1 MLARAGLGGMFRQ
14 AARYGHAL
22 RSLSS
27 GAQSAREKSL
37 KRLTK
42 QSKGGWTALLGGSAV
57 LTGAIAYLIADED
70 VLKGRAPPI
79 SDFRTWVRVNI
90 GAMVKP
96 YAEPTRDALLPPW
109 PLPGVPPGMPE
120 PPTLVIDLEETL
132 CCREWSRK
140 HGWRYAKRP
149 GFDAFLKE
157 LSKYYEI
164 VLFSSQHM
172 YVVAPF
178 LESVMQKGMI
188 SHVLFRSDTKWK
200 YGQCV
205 KPLSLINRPQQRL
218 IAVDDEADALQ
229 EDMQHALI
237 VPPYTEPDA
246 GDRVLL
252 DLLPFLVALVTED
265 VKDYPR
271 LLHELGTHDGAEAAR
286 IYRSRVV
293 SSVAQKEAR
302 KSKGIGRFI
311 QSSVPKPDFGAA
323 SEGGGRLTAK
333 ALADMDKAKVGPAA
347 EPAKEKGGF
356 WKMLDRQSKDKEERM
371 ARINEKFN
379 DMMMRKEAEQR
390 EQAGN

>member
-1 MLARAGLGGMFRQ
+1 
-14 AARYGHAL
+14 
-22 RSLSS
+22 
-27 GAQSAREKSL
+27 
-37 KRLTK
+37 
-42 QSKGGWTALLGGSAV
+42 
-57 LTGAIAYLIADED
+57 
-70 VLKGRAPPI
+70 
-79 SDFRTWVRVNI
+79 
-90 GAMVKP
+90 
-96 YAEPTRDALLPPW
+96 
-109 PLPGVPPGMPE
+109 
-120 PPTLVIDLEETL
+120 
-132 CCREWSRK
+132 
-140 HGWRYAKRP
+140 
-149 GFDAFLKE
+149 
-157 LSKYYEI
+157 
-164 VLFSSQHM
+164 
-172 YVVAPF
+172 
-178 LESVMQKGMI
+178 
-188 SHVLFRSDTKWK
+188 
-200 YGQCV
+200 
-205 KPLSLINRPQQRL
+205 
-218 IAVDDEADALQ
+218 
-229 EDMQHALI
+229 MQHALI